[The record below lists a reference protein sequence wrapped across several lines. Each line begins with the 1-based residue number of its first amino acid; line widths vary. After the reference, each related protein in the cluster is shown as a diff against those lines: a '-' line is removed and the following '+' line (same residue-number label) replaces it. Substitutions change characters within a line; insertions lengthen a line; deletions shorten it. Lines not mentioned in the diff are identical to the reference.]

1 MFTIN
6 VAIPKPISINKNA
19 YISSIKFKILDF
31 NIKKEYSIEDTIKIK
46 KISYDHPSHSQ
57 R

>member
-1 MFTIN
+1 MFTLN
-6 VAIPKPISINKNA
+6 VAIPKPISVNKNI

-31 NIKKEYSIEDTIKIK
+31 NIKKEYIIVNDFKIK
-46 KISYDHPSHSQ
+46 TISYDHPSHSQ

>member
-6 VAIPKPISINKNA
+6 VAIPKPISANKNA
-19 YISSIKFKILDF
+19 YISSIKFKIPDF
-31 NIKKEYSIEDTIKIK
+31 NIKKEYIIVNDFKIK
-46 KISYDHPSHSQ
+46 TISYDHPSHSQ

>member
-6 VAIPKPISINKNA
+6 VAIPKPISVNKNV

-31 NIKKEYSIEDTIKIK
+31 NIKKEYSIVDNFKIK

>member
-1 MFTIN
+1 MFTLN
-6 VAIPKPISINKNA
+6 VAIPKPISVNKNI

-31 NIKKEYSIEDTIKIK
+31 NIKKEYSIVDTFKIK
-46 KISYDHPSHSQ
+46 KISYDHPYHSQ

>member
-1 MFTIN
+1 MFTLN
-6 VAIPKPISINKNA
+6 VAIPKPISVNKNI

-31 NIKKEYSIEDTIKIK
+31 NIKKEYSIVDTFKIK